1 MGSNHVEPKEGKKQ
15 QQYANEVSIQKR
27 SYLLNE
33 EGLREKKSIFGISE
47 HYSIYMPSMES
58 QTLHIRYATICNKR
72 LRVISSKVLYNKK

>member
-33 EGLREKKSIFGISE
+33 KELKEKEGIFGISE
-47 HYSIYMPSMES
+47 TYSICMPSME
-58 QTLHIRYATICNKR
+58 C
-72 LRVISSKVLYNKK
+72 